1 MVLGLARL
9 GCALTFGV
17 LPQSVMQSGS
27 QELEPNAPFYPPIF
41 WPATMVTGLPAKWL
55 WPLGTIG
62 CNVVLTSRGSVDSC
76 QSCPSME
83 SIMSEIERYEVLVI
97 GSGESGKH
105 LTWNMAQAG
114 HRTAVV
120 ERKYIGGSCPNIACL
135 PSKNVIRSA
144 KANWFARHGA
154 EYGIQAEPVSTDM
167 RGVSKRK
174 RQMVEGEVQFHL
186 NRFKATGAELIK
198 GEAQFVGPKTV
209 EVNLNDGG
217 RRRIT
222 GDRVFLDLGSRAA
235 MPDISGLA
243 AAKPMTHVEAL
254 DLERLPEH
262 VIVLGG
268 GYVGLELAQALRR
281 FGSGVTLIERNSQI
295 AKAEDADVAQAILEN
310 FISEGI
316 EVLLDTHV
324 REVEG
329 LSGQKVRVVAENGRG
344 RQTIEGTDLLIATGR
359 TANTQG
365 IGLEAAGI
373 ELDARGYIKV
383 NERLE
388 TTAPGVWAMGD
399 CAGSPQF
406 THVAYDD
413 FRVVRDNL
421 NGGSRSTRDRLIPF
435 CMFTDPELAKVGL
448 NESEAKRRGIG
459 YRLAKL
465 PMAAVLRA
473 VTLGETRGFVKMLI
487 DSQSDRILGFTGLG
501 AEASEM
507 MAAVQT
513 AMLGKLPYT
522 VLRDAIFTHPTMA
535 EGLVFLLAS
544 VPARAMQQP
553 V

>member
-1 MVLGLARL
+1 MTEV
-9 GCALTFGV
+9 
-17 LPQSVMQSGS
+17 
-27 QELEPNAPFYPPIF
+27 
-41 WPATMVTGLPAKWL
+41 
-55 WPLGTIG
+55 
-62 CNVVLTSRGSVDSC
+62 
-76 QSCPSME
+76 
-83 SIMSEIERYEVLVI
+83 ERYEILVI

-154 EYGIQAEPVSTDM
+154 EFGIRTGPVSTDVK
-167 RGVSKRK
+167 GVLNRKRK
-174 RQMVEGEVQFHL
+174 MVDEGVQVHL
-186 NRFKATGAELIK
+186 DRFKATGAELIR
-198 GEAQFVGPKTV
+198 GEARFVAPKTV
-209 EVNLNDGG
+209 EVRLNDGG
-217 RRRIT
+217 RRTIS
-222 GDRVFLDLGSRAA
+222 GDRVFLDIGSRATI
-235 MPDISGLA
+235 PDIPGLA

-254 DLERLPEH
+254 DLDRLPGH
-262 VIVLGG
+262 VIVLGA

-281 FGSGVTLIERNSQI
+281 FGSEVTLIERNTQI
-295 AKAEDADVAQAILEN
+295 LAAEDADIAQAILEN
-310 FISEGI
+310 FASEGI
-316 EVLLDTHV
+316 EVLLDTRV
-324 REVEG
+324 QAIEG
-329 LSGQKVRVVAENGRG
+329 LSSQKVRVLAENGQG
-344 RQTIEGTDLLIATGR
+344 QQMIEGTDLLVATGR
-359 TANTQG
+359 TPNTHG

-373 ELDARGYIKV
+373 ELDTRGYIKV

-421 NGGSRSTRDRLIPF
+421 NGGNRTTRDRLIPF
-435 CMFTDPELAKVGL
+435 CMFTDPELARVGL

-459 YRLAKL
+459 YRLATL

-473 VTLGETRGFVKMLI
+473 VAIGETRGFVKMLI
-487 DSQSDRILGFTGLG
+487 DTQSDHILGFTAFG

-507 MAAVQT
+507 VAAVQT
-513 AMLGKLPYT
+513 AMLGGMPYT
-522 VLRDAIFTHPTMA
+522 VLRGAIFTHPTVA

-553 V
+553 A